1 MPTRFSEEI
10 VPEPNKPSYKHTL
23 QKYINSESV
32 RRSCFHAEPPCL
44 FLRAGICPPSVLCPV
59 GKDGKGPGAW
69 PRGSV
74 VLCGVSAAGSP
85 PGAATS
91 ACGSLLLSCCRAPL
105 LSALAVLVLVPS
117 PRWIIRLSEFM
128 LGR

>member
-1 MPTRFSEEI
+1 M
-10 VPEPNKPSYKHTL
+10 
-23 QKYINSESV
+23 
-32 RRSCFHAEPPCL
+32 
-44 FLRAGICPPSVLCPV
+44 LCPV

-91 ACGSLLLSCCRAPL
+91 ACGSLLLFLLLCPPAQRSGFAGFGSQPSVDYQAVRVHAGEVTFLSEPSYACCFLKSQLGFPTSSPSDSFVFLLIAPAPL
-105 LSALAVLVLVPS
+105 RPRVVTPAFSSLLS
-117 PRWIIRLSEFM
+117 
-128 LGR
+128 